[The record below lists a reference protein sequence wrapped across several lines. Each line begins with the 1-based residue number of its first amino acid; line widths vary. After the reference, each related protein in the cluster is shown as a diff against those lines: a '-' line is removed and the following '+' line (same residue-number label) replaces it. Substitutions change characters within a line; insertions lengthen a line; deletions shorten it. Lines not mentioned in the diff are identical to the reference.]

1 MKKSIIFIFAA
12 VFLLVS
18 IIPAYSYWGPRAV
31 LTENVTGVYNTDGL
45 DGASSGT
52 PASFNSVGYIE
63 VFVPNTYDVLQYV
76 RLNVSDSNPDAKART
91 NIENWNGSLT
101 AYNDYAVSHSTLSS
115 GTYMYLNTTAGNK
128 QDTYI
133 PDFNWAP
140 SLNLSMT
147 LTNTRAGDDLYSED
161 DIISNINILQ
171 FNFTIINPAS
181 SKNIRGTNITYNITF
196 NTTGSNSSVNIIDST
211 IDVTGGGTAW
221 ARDRGGNGYDAI
233 EWQGTMNADTQV
245 DIVFNATAL
254 GGDNYPGTE
263 NNLNDGTY
271 GASALYSNNTHVLS
285 EITFTGQFARGPV
298 RQGIDLVKGT
308 PWRVKSYMKNMGVES
323 VGSEHN
329 LTYNITAYRIY
340 NVTSSSGAISQLLSG
355 NDNLNYILGADK
367 QYKTPTWLETTS
379 AKPYIAPYFD
389 WHVFWN
395 DTNNYTYSS
404 KIDFSMILP
413 TLYEID
419 NNPTKETSDTFTPEV
434 YGIKLL
440 TYNVSALHMGSD
452 NSQIRVGKLQ
462 IYSVIPNKDTNNGGY
477 ANMTINETTTTYHVY
492 YTNSTGTYELNKA
505 DTPDITVAITQ
516 STSTANGTIILD
528 ITDLSKVDREG
539 AEGDVGV
546 NMTDGDCISLVYEI
560 WAYENITGSLTSGI
574 ENSEKFHFDGNQ
586 TLYTQSGTYLVESNS
601 DTQTASQNSLS
612 AYKQLISSGT
622 ATPHLVDV
630 TLNLSVVGDITNI
643 KFIDYIP
650 TGMSNNTEVVMT
662 SDKMALEYNR
672 TKIGTITTSDGM
684 SMDAWEI
691 TNLTHNSGWSITTGG
706 YIAFTYQLNLSTPG
720 LYVLPVQIAA
730 FDPGADTTISLT
742 RYGSIKYVV
751 PEKTLPLVIDE
762 DDNLQQVKT
771 VIVGKP
777 APWRKSFNI
786 YNPNSKPVKSQ
797 FRTEVF
803 KDTVESGASYYNDY
817 GSRIEESVDTDR
829 TGDKKH
835 IFWETT
841 LNPHESRSYELRVIT
856 PPVVEVDRDVEV
868 LEKLPDKHVK
878 LKADIVLKNFAEEPY
893 TNIRLNLNIP
903 KDNIFELED
912 AFGSSLSYTGDASST
927 TVTISR
933 LAANT
938 VLSLSLTYRQSYPT
952 VIITPDRKRY
962 DSGEI
967 ANLEILIINGG
978 EKIENPSI
986 ETEILTE
993 DMDLVYADIMRLGES
1008 LKPLEKTELS
1018 TKFLLPVNAPTGK
1031 YIANVRFS
1039 EDMMTITESSINFY
1053 VLGMKGDTSGNIK
1066 VLVIVILGAVLI
1078 YFAYKRLVRVTKK

>member
-1 MKKSIIFIFAA
+1 MKKSIIFIFA
-12 VFLLVS
+12 VIFFLIS

-31 LTENVTGVYNTDGL
+31 LTENVTGAYGVNSDY
-45 DGASSGT
+45 ASSG
-52 PASFNSVGYIE
+52 AFGSFNSVGYIK
-63 VFVPNTYDVLQYV
+63 VYLPNTDDVLQYV
-76 RLNVSDSNPDAKART
+76 RLNLSDPEASART
-91 NIENWNGSLT
+91 SIEKWNGSMT
-101 AYNDYAVSHSTLSS
+101 AYNDYAVSYSTLSS

-128 QDTYI
+128 QETYI

-140 SLNLSMT
+140 SLNISMT
-147 LTNTRAGDDLYSED
+147 VTNTRAGDDLYSED
-161 DIISNINILQ
+161 DIIDNRNILQ
-171 FNFTIINPAS
+171 FNFTIVNPAS

-196 NTTGSNSSVNIIDST
+196 NNSGTNSSVIIIDST
-211 IDVTGGGTAW
+211 ITVTGGGTAS

-233 EWQGTMNADTQV
+233 EWQNTMDADTQV
-245 DIVFNATAL
+245 NIVFNATAI
-254 GGDNYPGTE
+254 GGNNYLGTE

-271 GASALYSNNTHVLS
+271 GANALYLNNTDVLS
-285 EITFTGQFARGPV
+285 EITFTGRFARGPV

-323 VGSEHN
+323 PTLGHN

-340 NVTSSSGAISQLLSG
+340 NVTSSSGAIDQLLSSN
-355 NDNLNYILGADK
+355 NDLNYILGADE
-367 QYKTPTWLETTS
+367 QYKTPDWLETTS

-389 WHVFWN
+389 WYVFWN
-395 DTNNYTYSS
+395 NTDYYTYTG
-404 KIDFSMILP
+404 KINFSMTLP

-419 NNPTKETSDTFTPEV
+419 NLPTKITTDTFTPEV
-434 YGIKLL
+434 YGVKLL
-440 TYNVSALHMGSD
+440 TYNVTAHHVGSD

-462 IYSVIPNKDTNNGGY
+462 IYSVIPNNDIAGGGY
-477 ANMTINETTTTYHVY
+477 ANMTVEANYKIYYENSTGVYELTEDGTHVDVTVFNSTTTT
-492 YTNSTGTYELNKA
+492 
-505 DTPDITVAITQ
+505 
-516 STSTANGTIILD
+516 NGSIVLD
-528 ITDLSKVDREG
+528 IADLTS
-539 AEGDVGV
+539 ASIVGGGTV
-546 NMTDGDCISLVYEI
+546 TENLTQNEYITLEYDI
-560 WAYENITGSLTSGI
+560 WAHSGI
-574 ENSEKFHFDGNQ
+574 DNGEEFHFDGNQ

-601 DTQTASQNSLS
+601 DTKTASSNTLS
-612 AYKQLISSGT
+612 AYKQLISSST
-622 ATPHLVDV
+622 ATPHLVNV
-630 TLNLSVVGDITNI
+630 TLNLSVVGSIDNI

-691 TNLTHNSGWSITTGG
+691 TNLTHNSGWNITNG

-730 FDPGADTTISLT
+730 FDPGADAGISLT

-762 DDNLQQVKT
+762 DDNLQQFKT

-777 APWRKSFNI
+777 ALWRKSFNI
-786 YNPNSKPVKSQ
+786 YNPNSKPVKSL

-803 KDTVESGASYYNDY
+803 KDTVGSGASYYDNY

-841 LNPHESRSYELRVIT
+841 LSPHESRSYELRVIT

-868 LEKLPDKHVK
+868 LEKLLNKHVK

-893 TNIRLNLNIP
+893 SNIRLNLNIP

-933 LAANT
+933 LDANT
-938 VLSLSLTYRQSYPT
+938 VLSLSLTYKQSYPT
-952 VIITPDRKRY
+952 IIITPDRKRY

-993 DMDLVYADIMRLGES
+993 DMDLVYADIMRLEES

-1018 TKFLLPVNAPTGK
+1018 TKFLLPVSAPTGQ

-1053 VLGMKGDTSGNIK
+1053 VLGMKGDTSSNIK

-1078 YFAYKRLVRVTKK
+1078 YFAYKRLVRVSKK